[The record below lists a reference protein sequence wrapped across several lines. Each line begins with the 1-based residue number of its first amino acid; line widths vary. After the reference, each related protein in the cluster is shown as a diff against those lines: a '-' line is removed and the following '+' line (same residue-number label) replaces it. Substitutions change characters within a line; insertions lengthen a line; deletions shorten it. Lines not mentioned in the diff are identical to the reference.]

1 MAWTTADLEA
11 IEASIK
17 NGTSRVRYADRE
29 ITYRDLDELLKL
41 RNLIQAELGVVA
53 NGGIGHHYPGFSK
66 GIQ

>member
-1 MAWTTADLEA
+1 MAWTAADLVA
-11 IEASIK
+11 IEKSIK

-41 RNLIQAELGVVA
+41 RTIIQAELGVIA
-53 NGGIGHHYPGFSK
+53 NGGITHHYPKFSK